1 MYRYLILKKSLL
13 PFSRSGDASVLL
25 PSRYNTLTAMPP
37 EHPLPLSFSLSELA
51 GSLGDFGTI
60 IPLILAVALVSD
72 VDPRYILLFFGI
84 WFILTGLYYRLPIP
98 LEPMKAIAVV
108 VIAAG
113 AVGGISTGEIAAAGL
128 MLGILFL
135 LLGYGQVFSWIERW
149 VPQSVV
155 RGIQLGLA
163 LLLFRSSA
171 GFIVQDPLFFGIGV
185 AVILGFMLL
194 VRYRGIPDLSSICV
208 IAVGLAGGILLYG
221 FPPLSLIHPP
231 QILLPSLSD
240 LVPAV
245 TSLVLPQVV
254 LTISNAILATALL
267 TKDLFGKEVPP
278 KKFSLTIGLM
288 NLTSVPFGGFPM
300 CHGAGG
306 LAGQYRYGART
317 GGANVYA
324 GLIFIVLALF
334 FTSPQVLSLIAVGV
348 LGALLLFVGIEMGR
362 HSLKSDSLVLT
373 LIIGVLA
380 LVSSMTLAFIVGMI
394 LAYLIPAV
402 RKRWSSAGTKKNE
415 Q

>member
-1 MYRYLILKKSLL
+1 MDTNTQPPDL
-13 PFSRSGDASVLL
+13 PVPF
-25 PSRYNTLTAMPP
+25 
-37 EHPLPLSFSLSELA
+37 SFSLSELA

-72 VDPRYILLFFGI
+72 VNPRYILLFFGI

-113 AVGGISTGEIAAAGL
+113 AVGGISAGEIAASGL
-128 MLGILFL
+128 ILGVIFL
-135 LLGYGQVFSWIERW
+135 VLGYGRFFEMIERW

-163 LLLFRSSA
+163 LLLFKSSA
-171 GFIVQDPLFFGIGV
+171 GFVIKDPLFFGIGIAIIV
-185 AVILGFMLL
+185 GFLIL
-194 VRYRGIPDLSSICV
+194 VRYRSFPDLSSICV
-208 IAVGLAGGILLYG
+208 IAVGFIGGILISG
-221 FPPLSLIHPP
+221 IPPVSLIPFP
-231 QILLPSLSD
+231 QLVIPLPGDFPSALS
-240 LVPAV
+240 
-245 TSLVLPQVV
+245 TLVLPQVV
-254 LTISNAILATALL
+254 LTIANAILATSLL
-267 TKDLFGKEVPP
+267 TKDLFGKDVPP
-278 KKFSLTIGLM
+278 KKFSATIGLM

-334 FTSPQVLSLIAVGV
+334 FTSPQVLSIIAVGV
-348 LGALLLFVGIEMGR
+348 LGALLVFVGIEMGR
-362 HSLKSDSLVLT
+362 HSLKTDSLFVT
-373 LIIGVLA
+373 IIIGLLA
-380 LVSSMTLAFIVGMI
+380 LVSSMTIAFIAGMI
-394 LAYLIPAV
+394 IVYLYGWTRGQKV
-402 RKRWSSAGTKKNE
+402 QGSC
-415 Q
+415 

>member
-1 MYRYLILKKSLL
+1 MTPEPPL
-13 PFSRSGDASVLL
+13 PF
-25 PSRYNTLTAMPP
+25 
-37 EHPLPLSFSLSELA
+37 SFSLSELA

-113 AVGGISTGEIAAAGL
+113 AVGGISAGEIAAAGL
-128 MLGILFL
+128 ILGIIFL

-185 AVILGFMLL
+185 AIILGFMLL
-194 VRYRGIPDLSSICV
+194 VRYRGMPDLSSICV
-208 IAVGLAGGILLYG
+208 IGAGLLGGLILYG
-221 FPPLSLIHPP
+221 LPPLSLIHPP

-240 LVPAV
+240 LVPAA
-245 TSLVLPQVV
+245 TSLVLPQMI

-278 KKFSLTIGLM
+278 RKFSMTIGLM

-317 GGANVYA
+317 GGANIYA

-362 HSLKSDSLVLT
+362 HSLKSDSLIVT
-373 LIIGVLA
+373 GVIGVLA
-380 LVSSMTLAFIVGMI
+380 LISSMTLAFIVGMI

-402 RKRWSSAGTKKNE
+402 RNRWNPAGTKKNE

>member
-1 MYRYLILKKSLL
+1 
-13 PFSRSGDASVLL
+13 
-25 PSRYNTLTAMPP
+25 MPTEP
-37 EHPLPLSFSLSELA
+37 PLPLSFSLSELA

-84 WFILTGLYYRLPIP
+84 WFLLTGLYYRLPIP
-98 LEPMKAIAVV
+98 IEPMKAIAVV

-113 AVGGISTGEIAAAGL
+113 AVGGISAGEIAAAGL
-128 MLGILFL
+128 ILGIIFL

-185 AVILGFMLL
+185 AIILGFMLL
-194 VRYRGIPDLSSICV
+194 VRLRGIPDLSSICV
-208 IAVGLAGGILLYG
+208 IGVGLLGGLIFYG
-221 FPPLSLIHPP
+221 LPPLSLIPAPHLV
-231 QILLPSLSD
+231 LLQLSD
-240 LVPAV
+240 IPAAI
-245 TSLVLPQVV
+245 TTLVLPQMI
-254 LTISNAILATALL
+254 LTLSNAILATALL

-278 KKFSLTIGLM
+278 RKFSLSIGLM

-362 HSLKSDSLVLT
+362 HSLKSDSLLVT
-373 LIIGVLA
+373 LVIGVLA

-394 LAYLIPAV
+394 LAYLVPAV
-402 RKRWSSAGTKKNE
+402 WNRWKPVGSAKNE
-415 Q
+415 R